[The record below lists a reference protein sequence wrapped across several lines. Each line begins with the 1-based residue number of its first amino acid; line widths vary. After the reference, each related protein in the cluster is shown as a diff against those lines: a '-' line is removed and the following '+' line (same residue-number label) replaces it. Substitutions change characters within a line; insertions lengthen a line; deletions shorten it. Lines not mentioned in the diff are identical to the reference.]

1 MIDKRYNW
9 RLLIIYGKGKGNLD
23 NRRIYNPNKG
33 VIFRWVKIK
42 ELTYYAV
49 VLRVLKMIV
58 DL

>member
-9 RLLIIYGKGKGNLD
+9 RLLIIYGKGKGNLE
-23 NRRIYNPNKG
+23 RIYNPNKG

-49 VLRVLKMIV
+49 VLRVLKMIIE
-58 DL
+58 